1 MWKVHETV
9 IKEPDSKGKGSRL
22 EFSIE
27 PEQLYMDINSLL
39 INENS
44 AENGLKINHQ
54 PRQVYTNFKLS

>member
-1 MWKVHETV
+1 MHETV
-9 IKEPDSKGKGSRL
+9 IKEPDSKGKSSKL

-44 AENGLKINHQ
+44 AETGLKINHQ
-54 PRQVYTNFKLS
+54 QRQVYTNFKLS